1 MKNLKG
7 SSNEEAI
14 WLKERRTG
22 CLVVF
27 AGGICGGD
35 PGDIAEDAV
44 EMQHSGKAGAR
55 GDMGDFHLGFF
66 EQLGCFLQSAG
77 VELLAKE
84 LSGGCLYAR
93 GDLIKRQLH
102 NIGDVLSRADLPSVP
117 HFYDGYYDAKTG
129 YSRVLIY
136 SSQRR
141 CRTPV

>member
-1 MKNLKG
+1 MPFLVNALCGLAILLK
-7 SSNEEAI
+7 
-14 WLKERRTG
+14 
-22 CLVVF
+22 VF
-27 AGGICGGD
+27 ALRNS
-35 PGDIAEDAV
+35 GDITKGAAEIL
-44 EMQHSGKAGAR
+44 HRGKAGTQR
-55 GDMGDFHLGFF
+55 ETGDFHLGFF
-66 EQLGCFLQSAG
+66 EHLGRFLQSAG

-102 NIGDVLSRADLPSVP
+102 NIGDILSRADLPPVP